1 MPRGCGLEEYIKYR
15 VRLEHRRGRQMSDW
29 EISRAIS
36 VTTGVIERFF
46 PPKHGEGSGPLH
58 RGSGEY
64 SPIPFSPNLPDV
76 TKSIPIKAYSTDSS
90 YMLLLS
96 QDVAPIGGG
105 DFIKYKFVMTLIDKR
120 DNQLR
125 CVVTLE
131 NSSVA
136 SNVLCVF
143 GADGSHSNFGSLVG
157 PDLMHEFVTKGIGL
171 VRKRFN
177 LTKIEELKHSPQT
190 KEQDHSAGGQ
200 GSAGRGRP
208 SDYELSS
215 RVAST
220 IDGFIDGD
228 GVSEFESNRLHVVID
243 DEYRVSISEARFVKN
258 ALVSVPLNDLMLALG
273 AVREGGPVRHVAV
286 DMAAMSVIARLSP

>member
-1 MPRGCGLEEYIKYR
+1 MMIPLEEKVFIIRKLVEERERSPLARFFVPYLKDMSAQAAMASPEGTIVTIIDGYHHLRSTGDSATEALTAIERFRSTMFPGRMPRGCGLEEYIKYR

-46 PPKHGEGSGPLH
+46 PPKHGEGSGPLK

-157 PDLMHEFVTKGIGL
+157 PDLMHEFV
-171 VRKRFN
+171 
-177 LTKIEELKHSPQT
+177 
-190 KEQDHSAGGQ
+190 
-200 GSAGRGRP
+200 
-208 SDYELSS
+208 
-215 RVAST
+215 
-220 IDGFIDGD
+220 
-228 GVSEFESNRLHVVID
+228 
-243 DEYRVSISEARFVKN
+243 
-258 ALVSVPLNDLMLALG
+258 
-273 AVREGGPVRHVAV
+273 
-286 DMAAMSVIARLSP
+286 